1 MGPGGTGWMP
11 EDAPEGPT
19 SGGRKWLVSRRLSR
33 EELSY
38 SSERVAESR
47 TMSEAVFTVHPVF
60 HLLVDLGW
68 VDTDLGA
75 PSSWPAAQRL
85 MPNSQQLAQA
95 ELI

>member
-1 MGPGGTGWMP
+1 MP

-75 PSSWPAAQRL
+75 PSSCPAAYANFPTAGPGRINL
-85 MPNSQQLAQA
+85 TVEHSR
-95 ELI
+95 